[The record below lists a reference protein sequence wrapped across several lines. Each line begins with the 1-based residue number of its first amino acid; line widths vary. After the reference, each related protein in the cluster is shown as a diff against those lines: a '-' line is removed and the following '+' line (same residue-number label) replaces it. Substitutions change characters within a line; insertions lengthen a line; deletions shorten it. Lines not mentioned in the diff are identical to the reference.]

1 MPNKPDKLVIDTNL
15 WISFLISNSFNKL
28 DRLIETNKIILV
40 FSDELL
46 TEFIEV
52 TSRPKLRKYFST
64 TDVTHL
70 LNAIHAHA
78 KFIHVKSKASACADP
93 KDNFLLSLCEDSK
106 ADYLLTG
113 DEALLTLQKYKRTS
127 ILKLAEYLKTRRD

>member
-28 DRLIETNKIILV
+28 DKLIEANKVIFI

-46 TEFIEV
+46 TEFLEV
-52 TSRPKLRKYFST
+52 TSRPKLRKYFVQS
-64 TDVTHL
+64 DVANL
-70 LNAIHAHA
+70 LNTIHSHA
-78 KFIHVKSKASACADP
+78 EFIHVKSKTNACSDP
-93 KDNFLLSLCEDSK
+93 KDNFLLSLCDDAK

-113 DEALLTLQKYKRTS
+113 DEALLVSKKYKKTT
-127 ILKLAEYLKTRRD
+127 ILKLAEYLKNK